1 MAKASVSVG
10 TATECGSLAI
20 SWTGGQSSFWIFIF
34 PSHAPVSKVNY
45 SSTWYPVPSSAY
57 SGNQGN
63 YTIPQLPLPQGQ
75 QFVLSMYD
83 GAEFITGGT
92 SDLLQVAGPTDGS
105 SCNTTSSQTFSFED
119 SSLALQQCGSY
130 LFDHYQGAVLPVSI
144 MAIIPGGESIILQSD
159 VTTVNYTW
167 TANVQAGTSIIFSML
182 DANDNSGGCSPL
194 QTVGASNDAS
204 CLGSTSALSTAN
216 IPQSSQPGSSSPS
229 ATQPST
235 ISPSATQPSTI
246 SPSTTP
252 PSFTLPLTTAPS
264 TTQAG
269 SSSSTAL
276 STATIAGVVGG
287 GVVALAALVIFGL
300 CLVHRKRRD
309 SSTYPVPMAR
319 DVHPYQGDHD
329 QPFVSSGRTIR
340 RISRAY
346 EQETHSFHRASST
359 LQQGPFVDT
368 INPNFAAHND
378 TGIPLGPSFA
388 GSAARHNIVVE
399 HTPSALSQATDPPPQ
414 YSERPGPAAGQ
425 RSVPRPLSSGTDLAY
440 VPRSFDQIPRYLQPH
455 SPR

>member
-1 MAKASVSVG
+1 MHLLRPISFLSLPIWTAKASVSVG
-10 TATECGSLAI
+10 TATECGPLTV
-20 SWTGGQSSFWIFIF
+20 SWTGGQSPFGIFIF
-34 PSHAPVSKVNY
+34 PVNY
-45 SSTWYPVPSSAY
+45 SSAWHTVPSSAY

-63 YTIPQLPLPQGQ
+63 YTISQLSLPQGQ

-83 GAEFITGGT
+83 EAGFITGGT
-92 SDLLQVAGPTDGS
+92 SDLLQVAGPTNGS
-105 SCNTTSSQTFSFED
+105 SCNTTSSQTFFFAD

-130 LFDHYQGAVLPVSI
+130 LFNDYQGAVLPVSI
-144 MAIIPGGESIILQSD
+144 MAIIPGGESIVLQSD

-216 IPQSSQPGSSSPS
+216 IPQSSQSGSSSLS
-229 ATQPST
+229 AS
-235 ISPSATQPSTI
+235 QPSTI

-269 SSSSTAL
+269 SSSSTTL

-388 GSAARHNIVVE
+388 GSAARHNIIVE
-399 HTPSALSQATDPPPQ
+399 HTPPAVSQVTDPPPQ

-425 RSVPRPLSSGTDLAY
+425 RSIPRPLSSGTDLAY

>member
-1 MAKASVSVG
+1 MPSSQCAHVYW
-10 TATECGSLAI
+10 C
-20 SWTGGQSSFWIFIF
+20 TGGQSSFWIFIF
-34 PSHAPVSKVNY
+34 PVDY

-83 GAEFITGGT
+83 GAGFIMGGT

-119 SSLALQQCGSY
+119 SSSALQQCGSY

-182 DANDNSGGCSPL
+182 DANDDSGGCSPL
-194 QTVGASNDAS
+194 QTVGASNDVS
-204 CLGSTSALSTAN
+204 CLGSTSASSTAN
-216 IPQSSQPGSSSPS
+216 IPQSSQSGSSS
-229 ATQPST
+229 
-235 ISPSATQPSTI
+235 
-246 SPSTTP
+246 
-252 PSFTLPLTTAPS
+252 
-264 TTQAG
+264 QAG
-269 SSSSTAL
+269 SSSSTTL

-287 GVVALAALVIFGL
+287 GVAALAALVIFGL

-388 GSAARHNIVVE
+388 GTYSPAV
-399 HTPSALSQATDPPPQ
+399 SQATDPPPQ
-414 YSERPGPAAGQ
+414 YSERPGPQQDNDQYRDLYRQGQ
-425 RSVPRPLSSGTDLAY
+425 TLPMSRGPLIKFPATCNLTPTIIIISDTTAFLA
-440 VPRSFDQIPRYLQPH
+440 L
-455 SPR
+455 